1 MLITIKQTT
10 TTEKEVNID
19 FPFFTY
25 DDYSNRFYM
34 NYEHLKC
41 VQISRD
47 TNSILHSKYS
57 NDGLEFREI
66 KKEEFFKA
74 FDENLQT
81 LLTILNK

>member
-1 MLITIKQTT
+1 M
-10 TTEKEVNID
+10 NIE
-19 FPFFTY
+19 FPFFTF

-34 NYEHLKC
+34 NYDENKC
-41 VQISRD
+41 ICISRD
-47 TNSILHSKYS
+47 TNAILHFRCT

-81 LLTILNK
+81 LLNILNK